1 MPRRNKQN
9 GSVFLITVFA
19 IALLATITMG
29 ILQMTT
35 EEIQVM
41 RNQMY
46 ATEALATTEAGLN
59 DALARIRNTGSIAG
73 FTEAFNGGT
82 YTVIVEGAP
91 PEPNVICDANSSH
104 GFSATVKA
112 ELTVASSGP
121 PYVIRIDH
129 LRINE

>member
-1 MPRRNKQN
+1 MQKPDKQN

-46 ATEALATTEAGLN
+46 AVNALATAEAGLN
-59 DALARIRNTGSIAG
+59 DALARIRNAGPIAG
-73 FTEAFNGGT
+73 FTESFNGGG
-82 YTVIVEGAP
+82 YTVTTEGAL
-91 PEPNVICDANSSH
+91 PEPNVISDANSSQ
-104 GFSATVKA
+104 GFSARIKA